1 MKAGN
6 TKPVGNHRNAI
17 LQVTDI
23 VPADLDEKDLLPKH
37 GFYIKVSDSSRSIYV
52 TLPINQDDLVLSNK
66 IQLGQFIYVDRLEP
80 GSPVPIIVG
89 VKPLPGRH
97 PLMGTPEP
105 IVRDKI
111 NVENSDLKGEK
122 NPRRRGSWE
131 SEQKAALAPPCSP
144 LIVKPTI
151 LNFDE
156 STPVRS
162 AGSFGKEGRL
172 RSSVSGVLLSK
183 MAELKESGSS
193 LMRKSCA
200 LSKLPKRFART
211 SETCESRTVG
221 SHCLVMPAKLSLL
234 NKEAMKNKEVAQK
247 IALQAL
253 RDASALENVVRVLGM
268 FSDLVNTAK
277 PDSPAT
283 CFDQYLSFHEE
294 ILQVVNDM
302 EKIEAATSISMES
315 QVDPVIEKLKENKEP
330 SILREMP
337 NILYSSQRKVP
348 ELKPNNVRQHSV
360 LSTQKD
366 CTSTEAP
373 HPVLGAVRIQL
384 PFCLNSSIKL
394 AKEVQS
400 EAGNWFM
407 SFLEAALDSGMRK
420 KVGEKKK
427 PDKWPQSLIL
437 KVINWVEVEQ
447 TDGRKRPTHPRAVQ
461 VGGQRSSRPSLCPFL
476 FSRFLYYQTP
486 TARLFF
492 RRGEMGEFYNA
503 DVPFLTESATALLS
517 PGWTL
522 DRRYLKQVY
531 DNVHGTV
538 YLDPGAELDIDRFDV
553 QAVQLAGLLHD
564 VGHGPFSHMFEHEF
578 LPRVISG
585 SKWSHE
591 SMSEKLVDYIADQHH
606 IDIDSECLRKVKDM
620 IIASSNTRVT
630 NGTNEKRFLYDIV
643 ANGRN
648 GIDVDKFDYIAR
660 DCRACG
666 LGYNFQF
673 RRLVQS
679 MRVMDDEI
687 CYPAKE
693 YLTVHK
699 LFATRADLR
708 RVVYTHA
715 KVKAIELML
724 VDALIKANEH
734 LAISSFVADPAEFWK
749 LDDTILKTIETA
761 PDPELKESR
770 DLIRR
775 IRRRELYQFCNE
787 FSVPKDRLDYFKD
800 FTADDIVCSQKAT
813 GLTFREEDVA
823 VSNVKIDLTHGRNNP
838 LERICFFKDYESEE
852 KFSISDDRISHLL
865 PSSYEDRI
873 VRVYAKKPELVEVV
887 SEAFENL
894 QLRMYGIKAQVHD
907 TPEKKKKRSRSF
919 F

>member
-1 MKAGN
+1 MAVLAPGVLLKLLDGMKAGN

-183 MAELKESGSS
+183 MAELKDSGSS

-200 LSKLPKRFART
+200 LSKLPKGGRVLEKGSKISKSPFSMEKSFFCASSTARFART

-348 ELKPNNVRQHSV
+348 ELQPNNVRQHSV

-373 HPVLGAVRIQL
+373 DPVLGAVRIQL

-407 SFLEAALDSGMRK
+407 SFL
-420 KVGEKKK
+420 
-427 PDKWPQSLIL
+427 
-437 KVINWVEVEQ
+437 
-447 TDGRKRPTHPRAVQ
+447 
-461 VGGQRSSRPSLCPFL
+461 
-476 FSRFLYYQTP
+476 
-486 TARLFF
+486 
-492 RRGEMGEFYNA
+492 
-503 DVPFLTESATALLS
+503 
-517 PGWTL
+517 
-522 DRRYLKQVY
+522 KQ
-531 DNVHGTV
+531 
-538 YLDPGAELDIDRFDV
+538 LWIQE
-553 QAVQLAGLLHD
+553 
-564 VGHGPFSHMFEHEF
+564 
-578 LPRVISG
+578 
-585 SKWSHE
+585 
-591 SMSEKLVDYIADQHH
+591 
-606 IDIDSECLRKVKDM
+606 
-620 IIASSNTRVT
+620 
-630 NGTNEKRFLYDIV
+630 
-643 ANGRN
+643 
-648 GIDVDKFDYIAR
+648 
-660 DCRACG
+660 
-666 LGYNFQF
+666 
-673 RRLVQS
+673 
-679 MRVMDDEI
+679 
-687 CYPAKE
+687 
-693 YLTVHK
+693 
-699 LFATRADLR
+699 
-708 RVVYTHA
+708 
-715 KVKAIELML
+715 
-724 VDALIKANEH
+724 
-734 LAISSFVADPAEFWK
+734 
-749 LDDTILKTIETA
+749 
-761 PDPELKESR
+761 
-770 DLIRR
+770 
-775 IRRRELYQFCNE
+775 
-787 FSVPKDRLDYFKD
+787 
-800 FTADDIVCSQKAT
+800 
-813 GLTFREEDVA
+813 
-823 VSNVKIDLTHGRNNP
+823 
-838 LERICFFKDYESEE
+838 
-852 KFSISDDRISHLL
+852 
-865 PSSYEDRI
+865 
-873 VRVYAKKPELVEVV
+873 
-887 SEAFENL
+887 
-894 QLRMYGIKAQVHD
+894 
-907 TPEKKKKRSRSF
+907 
-919 F
+919 